1 MSIDPQIARAIREIA
16 SDRKLLRPLES
27 SLHNDALPKRSTK
40 LSRIRALQQL
50 IAAKEKLVERLK
62 KESEGR
68 GGRLPP
74 PQDPR
79 VNVQPI
85 LNGRRRSA

>member
-1 MSIDPQIARAIREIA
+1 MSIDPQIARAIHEIA

-40 LSRIRALQQL
+40 LSRIRALQRL
-50 IAAKEKLVERLK
+50 IAANEKLIERLN
-62 KESEGR
+62 KEPAVR
-68 GGRLPP
+68 GGRQHP
-74 PQDPR
+74 PQDPW

-85 LNGRRRSA
+85 LNVRRRSA